1 MSILNIIAQK
11 CLNNPLLSMQYFVN
25 LLQNDFVRVKENGH
39 VYPAEKFFK
48 CKMINDWTTVPVP
61 RLSMKINM

>member
-1 MSILNIIAQK
+1 
-11 CLNNPLLSMQYFVN
+11 MQYFVN